1 MIPFSKPA
9 ISVKA
14 QLDLLRSRGLEI
26 QSPERAERYLEVI
39 SYFRLSAYMRPFQ
52 NSNDPNHTFKKGVKF
67 QQVVALH
74 AFDRELRLMLM
85 DAIERVEVAIRS
97 MVNVVMG
104 EKYQCEQELY
114 SGSHWYLKPERFNS
128 KYNHQKL
135 IESLQKKQSLEIR
148 VLQQEE
154 QKIDQ
159 TKHAESKKKAL
170 KDLKQRE
177 NYYRYYS
184 NNYSKPALPPS
195 WTVIEELS
203 LGELS
208 HLFKGLK
215 RDADR
220 KAIAKRFNVPQD
232 KLVSWLHTLTF
243 VRNCCAHHARLWNR
257 ELPISPKLM
266 RDPEWKLPEV
276 LPSTHIQPAKRLFP
290 VILLLSQLIK
300 EVSPDSCWIPNF
312 LKLLVKY
319 PEVPLINMGFPEGW
333 QEHPF
338 FQQGAQL

>member
-1 MIPFSKPA
+1 MIPFSKPS
-9 ISVKA
+9 ISIKE
-14 QLDLLRSRGLEI
+14 QIELLKSRGLDI
-26 QSPERAERYLEVI
+26 QHPERAERYLEVI

-52 NSNDPNHTFKKGVKF
+52 NPSDQNHDFKKGIKF
-67 QQVVALH
+67 QQIVALH

-85 DAIERVEVAIRS
+85 DAVERVEVAVRS
-97 MVNVVMG
+97 MINVVMG
-104 EKYQCEQELY
+104 EKYQCEQEPY
-114 SGSHWYLKPERFNS
+114 SGSHWYLNSERFNS
-128 KYNHQKL
+128 QYNHQKL
-135 IESLQKKQSLEIR
+135 IETLQKKQHQEKR
-148 VLQQEE
+148 ALQHEE

-159 TKHAESKKKAL
+159 SLHAESKKKAL

-184 NNYSKPALPPS
+184 NNYSEPVLPPS

-266 RDPEWKLPEV
+266 RDTEWKLPEV
-276 LPSTHIQPAKRLFP
+276 LPNSHIQPAKRLYP
-290 VILLLSQLIK
+290 VLLLITHLMKQ
-300 EVSPDSCWIPNF
+300 VSPDSCWVQNF
-312 LKLLVKY
+312 LTLLEKY
-319 PEVPLINMGFPEGW
+319 PEVPLNNMGFPMNW
-333 QEHPF
+333 QQHPF
-338 FQQGAQL
+338 FQQGVRL